1 MVMSINNNNY
11 NYSSCCFLTFPAEM
25 STLQPIDEH
34 HVLTEPSNT
43 QPSSQQHEQS
53 ESI

>member
-1 MVMSINNNNY
+1 MYI
-11 NYSSCCFLTFPAEM
+11 SCCFLTFPAEM
-25 STLQPIDEH
+25 LTPQPTNEH
-34 HVLTEPSNT
+34 RVLTEPITT